1 MGNRAKIR
9 KRYGSVNIATRTAV
23 VFTQFSLAAHSDPV
37 LTRVDSSKRDISYLN
52 QMFIL
57 IAGFVSLAATPK
69 RIMTAKIHVLY
80 VKYRPK

>member
-9 KRYGSVNIATRTAV
+9 KRYGSVNIAARTAT
-23 VFTQFSLAAHSDPV
+23 VFTQFSSAAHSDLV
-37 LTRVDSSKRDISYLN
+37 LTGVDRSKKNISFLN

-57 IAGFVSLAATPK
+57 IVGFVSLAATPK
-69 RIMTAKIHVLY
+69 RIMTAEIHVLY